1 MTNVEK
7 CKEIGI
13 LDDLLK
19 NHTEEEINN
28 MSGKRIVSEW
38 LEWEGIINY
47 SRTIFGIVESF
58 YDLKEKKL

>member
-1 MTNVEK
+1 MTKVEK

-13 LDDLLK
+13 LDDLLE